1 MLTAEASKL
10 TAEASKLTAEASKLT
25 AEASKL
31 TAEASKLTVEAS
43 KLTAETSRMTAETSR
58 MTAETSRMTAEAST
72 TEARDGRGKAMAS
85 VLYQSIETL
94 SKDKGIDPEIVVG
107 AVEDA
112 IALATRKYYKTTE
125 SMRAEMDRETGE
137 IRAYVFKT
145 VVETPEQVEDETN
158 QISLEKAREMA
169 PEVEVGG
176 ELRFYKDTTPLGRIA
191 AQMAKQVIFQKVREA
206 ERDTVFNEYNHRAG
220 EVLNATVKR
229 LEPMDTIFDLGKA
242 EARMPKREQSR
253 LEQFAVGERVR
264 VVLLRVDRA
273 AKGPQVIVSRAA
285 PGLVSSLFQS
295 EVPEIYDG
303 TVTIRAIAREAGER
317 TKIAVMS
324 RDKDVD
330 PVGACVGMK
339 GMRVQSIIRE
349 LRGEKIDIIEY
360 SEEITTFAE
369 KALQPA
375 KVSRVSI
382 TDLGEKQIEVIV
394 DDTQLS
400 LAIGKKGQN
409 VRLAA
414 KLLQWKIDIKSE
426 EEKRQEVEQQMTAMS
441 GGPTTP
447 IEQVTELGEQILE
460 KLIAAGITT
469 IEELADMTP
478 EQLEEVPGIGEKT
491 VEKISTAVRHYFG
504 QYEEG
509 EERPAVAAIAAASEI
524 EGDAAEAS
532 ADAEVS
538 HPDHARD
545 VEASLGSEAST
556 EDNIIAAE
564 ESTGEAEESML
575 SEKLSGTTEERLAE
589 EAAEFGEAQE
599 LNGVSTDDLIAAEDR
614 ASMSD
619 ANDDA
624 DAREEKIELEN
635 DEVDNLAV
643 QANEVSDEGI
653 DTDGHDRG

>member
-1 MLTAEASKL
+1 
-10 TAEASKLTAEASKLT
+10 
-25 AEASKL
+25 
-31 TAEASKLTVEAS
+31 
-43 KLTAETSRMTAETSR
+43 
-58 MTAETSRMTAEAST
+58 
-72 TEARDGRGKAMAS
+72 MAS

-94 SKDKGIDPEIVVG
+94 SRDKGIEPGVVVG

-112 IALATRKYYKTTE
+112 IALATRKYYKTQE
-125 SMRAEMDRETGE
+125 NMRAEMDKETGE

-145 VVETPEQVEDETN
+145 VVETPEQVEDEIN
-158 QISLEKAREMA
+158 QMTLEQARELA
-169 PEVEVGG
+169 PDVEIGG
-176 ELRFYKDTTPLGRIA
+176 ELRFYKDTSPLGRIA

-206 ERDTVFNEYNHRAG
+206 ERDTVFLEYNHRAG

-229 LEPMDTIFDLGKA
+229 LEPMDVIFDLGKA

-253 LEQFAVGERVR
+253 LEQFSVGERVR

-285 PGLVSSLFQS
+285 PALVQNLFQS

-349 LRGEKIDIIEY
+349 LRGEKIDIIEF

-382 TDLGEKQIEVIV
+382 VDLADKQIEVIV

-426 EEKRQEVEQQMTAMS
+426 EEKRQEVEQQMHAM
-441 GGPTTP
+441 GHGPTTP
-447 IEQVTELGEQILE
+447 VEQITELGEQILE
-460 KLIAAGITT
+460 KLITAGITT
-469 IEELADMTP
+469 VEELADMTP

-509 EERPAVAAIAAASEI
+509 EERPAAAESEEHPAADMAAGMPADEAAVETADQAQEPPVALDQASETEAPAESEQAGSTEENTVAKDPNELSSGVDTPEEI
-524 EGDAAEAS
+524 FAKQAGLGEAS
-532 ADAEVS
+532 EV
-538 HPDHARD
+538 
-545 VEASLGSEAST
+545 ET
-556 EDNIIAAE
+556 
-564 ESTGEAEESML
+564 L
-575 SEKLSGTTEERLAE
+575 S
-589 EAAEFGEAQE
+589 
-599 LNGVSTDDLIAAEDR
+599 AEDL
-614 ASMSD
+614 AALEDITSANDGYSD
-619 ANDDA
+619 ADNREAGIEMNNDA
-624 DAREEKIELEN
+624 I
-635 DEVDNLAV
+635 DEMVAES
-643 QANEVSDEGI
+643 QEVSDEGI
-653 DTDGHDRG
+653 DSDITEGHGRG